1 MEDKLQSRCSRI
13 GRRNTLWRPTKMSS
27 PTVNC
32 PRPSEREQKKS
43 KPPHRASTRQ
53 PAARCSTG
61 RGDADPG
68 GAAERRSADGGQLG
82 RPQAPAPCGRPAAAT
97 SHSGERQATRRPVA
111 QRPAAGGPR
120 ARPHGARVR
129 TRHAAPGART
139 ARRGTR
145 RSVSGSRQGRRQSP
159 RGKSACARLRRDLR
173 PGAQRQAG
181 AAPPRQV
188 TGRYDLVSILNF
200 FDSVDL

>member
-13 GRRNTLWRPTKMSS
+13 GPRNTLWRPTKMSS
-27 PTVNC
+27 PTAQG
-32 PRPSEREQKKS
+32 PARESKKS
-43 KPPHRASTRQ
+43 KPHRASTRQ

-82 RPQAPAPCGRPAAAT
+82 RAPAPCGSGHRPQRRAVGHPAASSPAP
-97 SHSGERQATRRPVA
+97 SA

-120 ARPHGARVR
+120 ARPHGARARV
-129 TRHAAPGART
+129 RHAAPGART

-159 RGKSACARLRRDLR
+159 RGRAASSPAPRR
-173 PGAQRQAG
+173 PAAG

>member
-1 MEDKLQSRCSRI
+1 MKGGLEVEDKLQSRCSRI

-68 GAAERRSADGGQLG
+68 GAAERRSADSGQLG
-82 RPQAPAPCGRPAAAT
+82 RAPAPCGSGHRPQRRAVGHPAASSPAP
-97 SHSGERQATRRPVA
+97 SAQRQGGHGHGRTGPEPARGTRHPAPGLPGAARGAPSAAAGRGGARARAGARPVA
-111 QRPAAGGPR
+111 QRP
-120 ARPHGARVR
+120 GAQ
-129 TRHAAPGART
+129 
-139 ARRGTR
+139 
-145 RSVSGSRQGRRQSP
+145 RQGRRH
-159 RGKSACARLRRDLR
+159 RAR
-173 PGAQRQAG
+173 
-181 AAPPRQV
+181 
-188 TGRYDLVSILNF
+188 
-200 FDSVDL
+200 